1 VLDGVFND
9 IQDTAGF
16 KRECEDG
23 RDLGFDGKTLIH
35 PSQIEPCNAVY
46 SPAEAEVAQAKKIVD
61 AFAQPENKGK
71 GVITVDGRM
80 VELLHAEIARRTVAL
95 HDAIAAKS

>member
-1 VLDGVFND
+1 M
-9 IQDTAGF
+9 
-16 KRECEDG
+16 
-23 RDLGFDGKTLIH
+23 
-35 PSQIEPCNAVY
+35 
-46 SPAEAEVAQAKKIVD
+46 QAKKIVD
-61 AFAQPENKGK
+61 AFAQPENRGK